1 MTVFTAESIAHC
13 SPLVE
18 ASSTLP
24 PTAVGIEP
32 PLPSLSRPQSA
43 SFDGYRFSD
52 TWLLYWLHGFS
63 VSCSWRCVVVFYFP
77 LFFLCLLA
85 CFIPCYFLIKKK
97 KNSVFTLLFILNIF
111 EQLFPQCY
119 TFDMCI
125 LSNKILTLPVWENTY
140 MWRKQ
145 WALRHGNNQPVS
157 EFCWNIL
164 HLPRLIRR
172 LSFWISTFRCN
183 ALFSLKDINKLSL
196 ERPHATEA

>member
-97 KNSVFTLLFILNIF
+97 KTQFSPYFLSWTFLSSFFLSVIPLICVSFLIKYLHCLCEKIPTCEESNGLYVMEIINLFQNFAGICFIY
-111 EQLFPQCY
+111 Q
-119 TFDMCI
+119 D
-125 LSNKILTLPVWENTY
+125 W
-140 MWRKQ
+140 
-145 WALRHGNNQPVS
+145 
-157 EFCWNIL
+157 
-164 HLPRLIRR
+164 
-172 LSFWISTFRCN
+172 
-183 ALFSLKDINKLSL
+183 
-196 ERPHATEA
+196 